1 MILSAAPLFI
11 FVAFVSLVVPFVR
24 SARRRDLLGIPGPF
38 WAKFTNLWRF
48 HDVLGGAHHETI
60 MRLHKENGPLV
71 RLGPNSV
78 SIADPKM
85 IEKIYGLRAN
95 FPKSEFYSVFEQLVN
110 GQPVSTLFT
119 VVPERAHAA
128 LKRPVSA
135 AYSMSTLT
143 QYESIV
149 DRTIQ
154 KFLGRLEEEFVKG
167 ESVGKVCPISKWV
180 QWYAFDVIADITWS
194 SQLGFLD
201 SAKDVDNM
209 IKQLDDVLEWVAPV
223 GQLPFIDRLYKHF
236 ASMTRQPD
244 SPILK
249 FAVGRV
255 LQRLNNNDP
264 TEQRAPDFL
273 DKFLKAKSNESG
285 QFQVPEILQYLMS
298 NIAAGSDTTAIS
310 LRSILYY
317 LLKHP
322 QAHHKLVEEL
332 KSTKFESFP
341 VSWKESQSLPYMDA
355 CVKEAMRLHP
365 AVGMNMER
373 VVPASGLEL
382 PDGAGR
388 IQPGTVVG
396 VNAWVIHRDP
406 SVFGDHPDDF
416 IPERWLQSKNED
428 ADHFTARIGAMKRAD
443 LTFGYG
449 SRTCIGKNIALL
461 EIYKVLPS
469 LLLSFDI
476 SLADQAQK
484 WHLKNSWFV
493 RQSGIDVVLKKR

>member
-1 MILSAAPLFI
+1 MQ
-11 FVAFVSLVVPFVR
+11 
-24 SARRRDLLGIPGPF
+24 
-38 WAKFTNLWRF
+38 
-48 HDVLGGAHHETI
+48 
-60 MRLHKENGPLV
+60 NGPLV
-71 RLGPNSV
+71 RLGPNNV

-95 FPKSEFYSVFEQLVN
+95 FPKVKVFRRVKKIITDLSKSEFYSVFEQLVN
-110 GQPVSTLFT
+110 GQSVSTLFT

-167 ESVGKVCPISKWV
+167 ESTGKVCPISKWV

-209 IKQLDDVLEWVAPV
+209 IKQLDEVLEWVAPV
-223 GQLPFIDRLYKHF
+223 GQLPFIDRLYKYF

-285 QFQVPEILQYLMS
+285 QFHVPEILQYLMS

-332 KSTKFESFP
+332 RSTKFETFP
-341 VSWKESQSLPYMDA
+341 SLPYMDA
-355 CVKEAMRLHP
+355 FVKEAMRLHP

-388 IQPGTVVG
+388 IQPGTIVG

-406 SVFGDHPDDF
+406 SVFGDRPDDF
-416 IPERWLQSKNED
+416 IPERWMQSKNED
-428 ADHFTARIGAMKRAD
+428 VDHFTARIGAMKRAD

-476 SLADQAQK
+476 SFADPAQK